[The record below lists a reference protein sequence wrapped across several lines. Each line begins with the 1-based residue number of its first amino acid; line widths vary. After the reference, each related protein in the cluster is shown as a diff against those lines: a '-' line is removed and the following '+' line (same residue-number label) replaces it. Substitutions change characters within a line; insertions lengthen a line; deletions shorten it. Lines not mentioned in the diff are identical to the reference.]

1 MYVRRVAIGGRG
13 PASSLCDMYLT
24 AKYLKRTVCAQNY
37 HLLVLPSSSR
47 LSTRLIDAYSF
58 LSRSHPVISESL
70 HRHYLGAAKRSNDV
84 FSAKHPTLFS
94 TCPHTST
101 VARTCLNICRLSTFR
116 NAAAH
121 PRQAQTASEWA
132 GTRKPRRYRG
142 VPVVT
147 CRCFLRSPLREIWIC
162 VIVIIQQVVVPR
174 DTSSFLCHR
183 ECAGFEL
190 LTAPSQLGELL
201 LLQRKARS
209 KGARPAMDYAASA
222 LHNTLPWQ
230 VL

>member
-1 MYVRRVAIGGRG
+1 VRPKLSSACFTFLLSFVNASYRRLLFPLTLAPSHLRV
-13 PASSLCDMYLT
+13 PASSLSWSCQKVERCFQRQTSHTFLDLPT
-24 AKYLKRTVCAQNY
+24 HKYSSADLPK
-37 HLLVLPSSSR
+37 HLLPLN
-47 LSTRLIDAYSF
+47 F
-58 LSRSHPVISESL
+58 LQCRSHP
-70 HRHYLGAAKRSNDV
+70 
-84 FSAKHPTLFS
+84 
-94 TCPHTST
+94 
-101 VARTCLNICRLSTFR
+101 
-116 NAAAH
+116 
-121 PRQAQTASEWA
+121 RQVRTASEWA

-183 ECAGFEL
+183 ECTEFEL
-190 LTAPSQLGELL
+190 LTAPSQLGEP

-222 LHNTLPWQ
+222 LHNTLRWQ